1 MLIRQPGR
9 TLTLRSLRLAA
20 IVLALLGQAALT
32 GAALTL
38 ATDEMSAISHT
49 ERSGIDL
56 HHGHNE
62 ATCIAC
68 TALSLQGTPRTIVE
82 RAIPRRASEQVG
94 TRLTA
99 DPGVRFLFSSPSRAP
114 PRVF

>member
-20 IVLALLGQAALT
+20 VVLALLGQAGLT
-32 GAALTL
+32 SAALTL
-38 ATDEMSAISHT
+38 AKDETSAISHT

-68 TALSLQGTPRTIVE
+68 TALSLQGRPRAIVE
-82 RAIPRRASEQVG
+82 RVLPRPVLEQVG
-94 TRLTA
+94 TRTA
-99 DPGVRFLFSSPSRAP
+99 V
-114 PRVF
+114 